1 MLLGLKIM
9 QILVILI
16 LLIPLIVYDVDEL
29 GYTIINAMD
38 IGLTLII
45 ILLFLGVFFYLN
57 FRMTGIMM
65 ESSINEIIKRIYKV
79 QLIILVSRAVSITFD
94 IIIAL
99 YVLPNSFQQEI

>member
-1 MLLGLKIM
+1 MLLRLKVM

-65 ESSINEIIKRIYKV
+65 ESRINEIIKRIYKV
-79 QLIILVSRAVSITFD
+79 QLIILVSRAVSIAFD

-99 YVLPNSFQQEI
+99 YVLPNSFQ

>member
-9 QILVILI
+9 QIIVMLV
-16 LLIPLIVYDVDEL
+16 LLIPLIVYDVDDL
-29 GYTIINAMD
+29 GYAIINAMD

-65 ESSINEIIKRIYKV
+65 
-79 QLIILVSRAVSITFD
+79 
-94 IIIAL
+94 
-99 YVLPNSFQQEI
+99 

>member
-1 MLLGLKIM
+1 MLLGLKVM

-65 ESSINEIIKRIYKV
+65 ESRINEIIKRIYKV
-79 QLIILVSRAVSITFD
+79 QLIILVSRAVSIAFD

-99 YVLPNSFQQEI
+99 YVLPNSFQ

>member
-45 ILLFLGVFFYLN
+45 IFLFLGVFFYLN

-65 ESSINEIIKRIYKV
+65 ESRIN
-79 QLIILVSRAVSITFD
+79 
-94 IIIAL
+94 
-99 YVLPNSFQQEI
+99 

>member
-1 MLLGLKIM
+1 M

-65 ESSINEIIKRIYKV
+65 ESRINEIIKRIYKV
-79 QLIILVSRAVSITFD
+79 QLIILVSRAVSIAFD

-99 YVLPNSFQQEI
+99 YVLPNSFQ

>member
-9 QILVILI
+9 QVLVILI

-65 ESSINEIIKRIYKV
+65 ESRIN
-79 QLIILVSRAVSITFD
+79 
-94 IIIAL
+94 
-99 YVLPNSFQQEI
+99 

>member
-65 ESSINEIIKRIYKV
+65 ESRINEIIKRIYKV
-79 QLIILVSRAVSITFD
+79 QLIILVSRAVSIAFD

-99 YVLPNSFQQEI
+99 YVLPNSFQ